1 MRTLLVIQ
9 QVAHEGPGTFEAAF
23 KAAGC
28 AVKTL
33 RAFEPKA
40 LWPAGDSF
48 DGLVVMGGPQ
58 GVYEQAK
65 YPYLKREIAL
75 LQETLKAKRPILGV
89 CLGAQLLAA
98 ALGAKVTKNDQ
109 PAPAGTR
116 GGPGKEIGWYPLM
129 REPGADGDA
138 MWEPFGQTETVFQ
151 WHGDTFAL
159 PRGAVQLAS
168 SPLCEQQAFCYSQ
181 YGSSA
186 YGLQFHVEMTE
197 AMIRSWLRVNADELN
212 ALRGRIDPDTI
223 REQTADHLPRLREL
237 SRHLAAT
244 FSTFLTPASRRLSH
258 ARQG

>member
-1 MRTLLVIQ
+1 MVMGTLLVIQ
-9 QVAHEGPGTFEAAF
+9 HVPHEGLGTFEAVF

-40 LWPAGDSF
+40 AWPSEAEWEAIHGM
-48 DGLVVMGGPQ
+48 VVMGGPQ

-75 LQETLKAKRPILGV
+75 LHQALKAKRPILGV

-109 PAPAGTR
+109 
-116 GGPGKEIGWYPLM
+116 KEIGWYPLM

-138 MWEPFGQTETVFQ
+138 MWEPFGQTDTVFQ

-168 SPLCEQQAFCYSQ
+168 SPLCAQQAFCYRQ

-186 YGLQFHVEMTE
+186 YGLQFHVEVTE
-197 AMIRSWLRVNADELN
+197 AMIRSWLRVNANELN

-237 SRHLAAT
+237 SRHIAAT
-244 FSTFLTPASRRLSH
+244 FSTLVTPAGRRLSH